1 MSFITF
7 EGIEGSG
14 KSTQIRL
21 LADALGGEVMVTQE
35 PGGTE
40 LGRSIR
46 RLLLDPTSHVAPR
59 AELLLFF
66 ADRAQHVA
74 EVIRPALEKGRTVLC
89 DRYTDSTLAYQG
101 YGRGLPLEAIRAVAE
116 VATGGL
122 RPDLTLFLDVP
133 IPTGLER
140 VGKRGIA
147 DRLEGEVSAFHERVR
162 RGYLALAAE
171 EPSRWASVE
180 GSGPPETIQGL
191 IQAAL
196 AARGLL
202 EGTRRALR

>member
-1 MSFITF
+1 MGFVTF

-21 LADALGGEVMVTQE
+21 LADALGAGVVVTQE

-46 RLLLDPTSHVAPR
+46 RLLLDPTTGVAPA

-74 EVIRPALEKGRTVLC
+74 EVIRPALEKGQTVLC

-101 YGRGLPLEAIRAVAE
+101 YGRGLPLDAIRAVAA

-122 RPDLTLFLDVP
+122 RPDLTVFLDVP
-133 IPTGLER
+133 IPTGLAR

-147 DRLEGEVSAFHERVR
+147 DRLEGEVREFHERVR
-162 RGYLALAAE
+162 RGYTMLAAE
-171 EPSRWASVE
+171 EPSRWVSVD
-180 GSGPPETIQGL
+180 GSGALEGVQDL

-196 AARGLL
+196 VAHGLL
-202 EGTRRALR
+202 EGRGRDLR